1 MIIVYD
7 ITNRKSFEH
16 IKDWLIEAEANLG
29 GPDPNHLAFL
39 LIGHKRDL
47 EKKREVCYEEGE
59 YFAKYHKMKF
69 LETSAVSGENVTVSK
84 SIRNAC

>member
-16 IKDWLIEAEANLG
+16 VRDWLIEAEANFG

-39 LIGHKRDL
+39 LIGHKSDL
-47 EKKREVCYEEGE
+47 EKKREVYYEEGKC
-59 YFAKYHKMKF
+59 FASYHKMEF
-69 LETSAVSGENVTVSK
+69 LETSAVSGENVTVSI
-84 SIRNAC
+84 SNE